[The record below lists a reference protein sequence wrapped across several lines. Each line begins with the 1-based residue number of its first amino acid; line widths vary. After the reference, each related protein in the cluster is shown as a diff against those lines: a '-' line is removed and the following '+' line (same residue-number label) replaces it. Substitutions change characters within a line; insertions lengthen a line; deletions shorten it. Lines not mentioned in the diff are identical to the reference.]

1 MTPSQKP
8 LNICMLSVHTCPL
21 ATLGGKE
28 TGGMNVYVRDLS
40 RELARQGH
48 QVDIFTRSQDPC
60 VPRFSHNLGV
70 GARVIHVPAGP
81 ESPVSKETMVEHVPD
96 FAAWVREFAATHHRR
111 YDVIHSHYW
120 ISGLVAQELQAAWG
134 DIPIVQMFHTLGHM
148 KNQVAQAPHEYATQQ
163 RLDAESAILG
173 FADRIVAGSP
183 LDKAQTVW
191 MYGADPKKIEVIPPG
206 VDLTRFR
213 PIGELEAKSFID
225 VPAGKRMVLFVGRIE
240 PLKGID
246 TLLRAMKQV
255 AEECGGCD
263 GLTVAIVGGD
273 PAVPVEQMSDEMA
286 RLHRL
291 RAELGIEDLVTF
303 LGKRDQDL
311 LPYYYSAAEVVVM
324 PSHYESFGMVAL
336 EAMACGTPVIASR
349 VGGLRFSVVHGY
361 TGLHVPVRDADALAA
376 AILKL
381 FKNDALR
388 WDLSANSRK
397 MAQGFGWPTITVQIV
412 ELFREAMARGQQ
424 PTGTALTPER
434 RGYAQG

>member
-1 MTPSQKP
+1 
-8 LNICMLSVHTCPL
+8 MLSVHTCPL

-60 VPRFSHNLGV
+60 IPRFSHSLGV

-81 ESPVSKETMVEHVPD
+81 ESPVSKETMVAHVPD
-96 FAAWVREFAATHHRR
+96 FAAWVQQFAASHHRR

-120 ISGLVAQELQAAWG
+120 ISGLVAEQLRAAWG
-134 DIPIVQMFHTLGHM
+134 DIPIVQMFHTLGQM
-148 KNQVAQAPHEYATQQ
+148 KNQVAQAPHEFATQQ

-191 MYGADPKKIEVIPPG
+191 LYGADPHKIDVITPG

-255 AEECGGCD
+255 AEECGGCE

-273 PAVPVEQMSDEMA
+273 PAVPLEQMSDEMA

-291 RAELGIEDLVTF
+291 RAELGIEELVTF
-303 LGKRDQDL
+303 LGQRDQEL
-311 LPYYYSAAEVVVM
+311 LPYYYCAAEVVVM

-349 VGGLRFSVVHGY
+349 VGGLRFSVIHGY

-376 AILKL
+376 AITKL
-381 FKNDALR
+381 FKNDVLR
-388 WDLSANSRK
+388 WQLSANSRQV
-397 MAQGFGWPTITVQIV
+397 AQSFGWPVIAGQIV
-412 ELFREAMARGQQ
+412 DLFREAMAGGRS
-424 PTGTALTPER
+424 PRDFAP
-434 RGYAQG
+434 ASAASDAAAA